1 MAKIVL
7 VTGGARSGKSAFA
20 EDQLADREQVCYIA
34 TGLPRGDDP
43 EWQERIRL
51 HQERRPASWT
61 TQEQYA
67 GLADWLREQSH
78 PVYLLDCAT
87 LLTSNRL
94 FDLIAQHFPDKLE
107 LTEEH
112 FLSRQEQSF
121 LLQLLEEEWQELLST
136 IRQTNAECWIVTDEV
151 GLGIVPETRLGRFF
165 RDMQGKINQLI
176 AKEASEAYLVIC
188 GLAQQLK

>member
-20 EDQLADREQVCYIA
+20 EERLADRERVCYIA
-34 TGLPRGDDP
+34 TGLPRGEDP

-107 LTEEH
+107 LTEER

-165 RDMQGKINQLI
+165 RDVQGKINQLI

>member
-20 EDQLADREQVCYIA
+20 EEQLADRERVCYIA
-34 TGLPRGDDP
+34 TGLPRGEDP

-51 HQERRPASWT
+51 HQERRPDSWT

-94 FDLIAQHFPDKLE
+94 FDLISQHFPDKLE
-107 LTEEH
+107 LTEEN

-165 RDMQGKINQLI
+165 RDVQGKINQLI

>member
-20 EDQLADREQVCYIA
+20 EEQLADRERVCYIA
-34 TGLPRGDDP
+34 TGLPRGEDP

-87 LLTSNRL
+87 LLTSNCL

-121 LLQLLEEEWQELLST
+121 LLQLLEEEWQELLSA

-165 RDMQGKINQLI
+165 RDVQGKINQLI

>member
-20 EDQLADREQVCYIA
+20 EEQLADRKRVCYIA
-34 TGLPRGDDP
+34 TGLPRGEDP

-94 FDLIAQHFPDKLE
+94 FDLISQHFPDKLE
-107 LTEEH
+107 LTEEN

-165 RDMQGKINQLI
+165 RDVQGKINQLI

>member
-20 EDQLADREQVCYIA
+20 EEQLADRERVCYIA
-34 TGLPRGDDP
+34 TGLPRGEDP

-136 IRQTNAECWIVTDEV
+136 IRQTDAECWIVTDEV

-165 RDMQGKINQLI
+165 RDVQGKINQLI

>member
-1 MAKIVL
+1 MAKIML

-20 EDQLADREQVCYIA
+20 EEQLADRERVCYIA
-34 TGLPRGDDP
+34 TGLPRGEDP

-51 HQERRPASWT
+51 HQERRPDSWT

-94 FDLIAQHFPDKLE
+94 FDLIAQHYPDKLE

-121 LLQLLEEEWQELLST
+121 LLQLLEEEWKELLST
-136 IRQTNAECWIVTDEV
+136 IHQTDAECWIVTDEV

-165 RDMQGKINQLI
+165 RDVQGKINQLI
-176 AKEASEAYLVIC
+176 AKEASKAYLVIC

>member
-20 EDQLADREQVCYIA
+20 EERLADRERVCYIA
-34 TGLPRGDDP
+34 TGLPRGEDP

-94 FDLIAQHFPDKLE
+94 FDLIAQHYPDKLE

-121 LLQLLEEEWQELLST
+121 LLQLLEEEWQELLSA
-136 IRQTNAECWIVTDEV
+136 IRQTDAECWIVTDEV

-165 RDMQGKINQLI
+165 RDVQGKINQLI

>member
-20 EDQLADREQVCYIA
+20 EEKLADRERVCYIA
-34 TGLPRGDDP
+34 TGLPRGEDP

-107 LTEEH
+107 LTEEN

-165 RDMQGKINQLI
+165 RDVQGKINQLI

>member
-20 EDQLADREQVCYIA
+20 EERLADRERVCYIA
-34 TGLPRGDDP
+34 TGLPRGEDP

-121 LLQLLEEEWQELLST
+121 LLQFLEEEWQELLST
-136 IRQTNAECWIVTDEV
+136 IRQTDAECWIVTDEV

-165 RDMQGKINQLI
+165 RDVQGKINQLI

>member
-20 EDQLADREQVCYIA
+20 EERLADRERVCYIA
-34 TGLPRGDDP
+34 TGLPLGDDP

-121 LLQLLEEEWQELLST
+121 LLQLLEEEWQELLSA
-136 IRQTNAECWIVTDEV
+136 IHQTDAECWIVTDEV

-165 RDMQGKINQLI
+165 RDVQGKINQLI

>member
-20 EDQLADREQVCYIA
+20 EERLADRERVCYIA
-34 TGLPRGDDP
+34 TGLPRGEDP

-107 LTEEH
+107 LTEEN
-112 FLSRQEQSF
+112 FLSRQEQFF
-121 LLQLLEEEWQELLST
+121 LLQLLEEEWQELLSA

-165 RDMQGKINQLI
+165 RDVQGKINQLI

>member
-1 MAKIVL
+1 MTKIVL

-20 EDQLADREQVCYIA
+20 EERLADRERVCYIA
-34 TGLPRGDDP
+34 TGLPRGEDP

-121 LLQLLEEEWQELLST
+121 LLQFLEEEWQELLST
-136 IRQTNAECWIVTDEV
+136 IRQTDAECWIVTDEV

-165 RDMQGKINQLI
+165 RDVQGKINQLI

>member
-20 EDQLADREQVCYIA
+20 EERLADRERVCYIA

-136 IRQTNAECWIVTDEV
+136 IRQTDAECWIVTDEV

-165 RDMQGKINQLI
+165 RDVQGKINQLI

>member
-20 EDQLADREQVCYIA
+20 EEKLADRERVCYIA
-34 TGLPRGDDP
+34 TGLPRGEDP

-107 LTEEH
+107 LTEEN

-136 IRQTNAECWIVTDEV
+136 IRQTDAECWIVTDEV

-165 RDMQGKINQLI
+165 RDVQGKINQLI

>member
-20 EDQLADREQVCYIA
+20 EEQLADREEVCYIA
-34 TGLPRGDDP
+34 TGLPRGEDP

-107 LTEEH
+107 LTEER

-165 RDMQGKINQLI
+165 RDVQGKINQLI

>member
-20 EDQLADREQVCYIA
+20 EEQLADRERVCYIA
-34 TGLPRGDDP
+34 TGLPRGEDP

-94 FDLIAQHFPDKLE
+94 FDLISQHFPDKLE

-112 FLSRQEQSF
+112 FLSRQEQSL
-121 LLQLLEEEWQELLST
+121 LLQFLEEEWQELLST
-136 IRQTNAECWIVTDEV
+136 IRQTDAECWIVTDEV

-165 RDMQGKINQLI
+165 RDVQGKINQLI

>member
-20 EDQLADREQVCYIA
+20 EEQLADRERVCYIA
-34 TGLPRGDDP
+34 TGLPRGEDP

-121 LLQLLEEEWQELLST
+121 LLQLLEEEWQELLSI
-136 IRQTNAECWIVTDEV
+136 IRQIDSECWIVTDEV

-165 RDMQGKINQLI
+165 RDVQGKINQLI

>member
-7 VTGGARSGKSAFA
+7 VTGGSRSGKSAFA
-20 EDQLADREQVCYIA
+20 EERLADRERVCYIA
-34 TGLPRGDDP
+34 TGLPRGEDP

-67 GLADWLREQSH
+67 GLADWLREQSY

-94 FDLIAQHFPDKLE
+94 FDLIAQHSPDKLE

-136 IRQTNAECWIVTDEV
+136 IRQTDAECWIVTDEV
-151 GLGIVPETRLGRFF
+151 GLGIIPETRLGRFF
-165 RDMQGKINQLI
+165 RDVQGKINQLI

>member
-7 VTGGARSGKSAFA
+7 VTGGARSGKSAFS
-20 EDQLADREQVCYIA
+20 EERLADRERVCYIA
-34 TGLPRGDDP
+34 TGLPRGEDP

-107 LTEEH
+107 LTEEN

-121 LLQLLEEEWQELLST
+121 LLQLLEEEWQELLSA

-165 RDMQGKINQLI
+165 RDVQGKINQLI

>member
-20 EDQLADREQVCYIA
+20 EEQLADRERVCYIA
-34 TGLPRGDDP
+34 TGLPREEDP

-87 LLTSNRL
+87 LLTSNSL

-107 LTEEH
+107 LTEEN

-136 IRQTNAECWIVTDEV
+136 IRQTDAECWIVTDEV

-165 RDMQGKINQLI
+165 RDVQGKINQLI

>member
-20 EDQLADREQVCYIA
+20 EEQLADRERVCYIA
-34 TGLPRGDDP
+34 TGLPRGEDP

-94 FDLIAQHFPDKLE
+94 FDLIARIF
-107 LTEEH
+107 
-112 FLSRQEQSF
+112 
-121 LLQLLEEEWQELLST
+121 
-136 IRQTNAECWIVTDEV
+136 QTSW
-151 GLGIVPETRLGRFF
+151 
-165 RDMQGKINQLI
+165 
-176 AKEASEAYLVIC
+176 S
-188 GLAQQLK
+188 

>member
-20 EDQLADREQVCYIA
+20 EERLADREQVCYIA

-165 RDMQGKINQLI
+165 RDVQGKINQLI

>member
-20 EDQLADREQVCYIA
+20 EEQLADRERVCYIA
-34 TGLPRGDDP
+34 TGLPRGEDP

-94 FDLIAQHFPDKLE
+94 FDLIAQHYPDKLE

-165 RDMQGKINQLI
+165 RDVQGKINQLI

>member
-20 EDQLADREQVCYIA
+20 EEQLADRDSVCYIA
-34 TGLPRGDDP
+34 TGLPRGEDP

-107 LTEEH
+107 LTEER

-136 IRQTNAECWIVTDEV
+136 IRQIDSECWIVTDEV

-165 RDMQGKINQLI
+165 RDVQGKINQLI

>member
-20 EDQLADREQVCYIA
+20 EEQLADRERVCYIA
-34 TGLPRGDDP
+34 TGLPRGEDP

-67 GLADWLREQSH
+67 GLADWLQEQSH

-165 RDMQGKINQLI
+165 RDVQGKINQLI

>member
-20 EDQLADREQVCYIA
+20 EDQLADREEVCYIA
-34 TGLPRGDDP
+34 TGLPRGEDP

-136 IRQTNAECWIVTDEV
+136 IRQTDAECWIVTDEV

-165 RDMQGKINQLI
+165 RDVQGKVNQLI

>member
-20 EDQLADREQVCYIA
+20 EDQLADREEVCYIA
-34 TGLPRGDDP
+34 TGLPRGEDP

-67 GLADWLREQSH
+67 GLADWLQEQSH

-121 LLQLLEEEWQELLST
+121 LLQLLEEEWKEVLST
-136 IRQTNAECWIVTDEV
+136 IRQTDAECWIVTDEV

-165 RDMQGKINQLI
+165 RDVQGKINQLI

>member
-20 EDQLADREQVCYIA
+20 EEQLADRERVCYIA
-34 TGLPRGDDP
+34 TGLPRGEDP

-87 LLTSNRL
+87 LLTSNRF

-121 LLQLLEEEWQELLST
+121 LLQLLEEEWQELLSA
-136 IRQTNAECWIVTDEV
+136 IHQTDAECWIVTDEV

-165 RDMQGKINQLI
+165 RDVQGKINQLI

>member
-20 EDQLADREQVCYIA
+20 EEKLADRERVCYIA
-34 TGLPRGDDP
+34 TGLPRGEDP

-107 LTEEH
+107 LTEEN

-121 LLQLLEEEWQELLST
+121 LLQLLEEEWQELLSA
-136 IRQTNAECWIVTDEV
+136 IHQTDAECWIVTDEV

-165 RDMQGKINQLI
+165 RDVQGKINQLI

>member
-20 EDQLADREQVCYIA
+20 EEQLADQERVCYIA
-34 TGLPRGDDP
+34 TGLPRGEDP

-107 LTEEH
+107 LTEEN

-121 LLQLLEEEWQELLST
+121 LLQLLEEEWQELLSA
-136 IRQTNAECWIVTDEV
+136 IRQTDAECWIVTDEV

-165 RDMQGKINQLI
+165 RDVQGKINQLI

>member
-20 EDQLADREQVCYIA
+20 EDQLADRERVCYIA
-34 TGLPRGDDP
+34 TGLPRGEDP

-121 LLQLLEEEWQELLST
+121 LLQLLEEEWKEVLST
-136 IRQTNAECWIVTDEV
+136 IRQTDAECWIVTDEV

-165 RDMQGKINQLI
+165 RDVQGKINQLI

>member
-20 EDQLADREQVCYIA
+20 EEQLADRKRVCYIA
-34 TGLPRGDDP
+34 TGLPRGEDP

-94 FDLIAQHFPDKLE
+94 FDLISQHFPDKLE
-107 LTEEH
+107 LTEEN

-121 LLQLLEEEWQELLST
+121 LLQLLEEEWQELLSA
-136 IRQTNAECWIVTDEV
+136 IHQTDAECWIVTDEI

-165 RDMQGKINQLI
+165 RDVQGKINQLI

>member
-20 EDQLADREQVCYIA
+20 EERLADRERVCYIA
-34 TGLPRGDDP
+34 TGLPRGEDP

-67 GLADWLREQSH
+67 GLADWLREQSY

-136 IRQTNAECWIVTDEV
+136 IRQTDAECWIVTDEV
-151 GLGIVPETRLGRFF
+151 GLGIIPETRLGRFF
-165 RDMQGKINQLI
+165 RDVQGKINQLI

>member
-20 EDQLADREQVCYIA
+20 EEQLADREEVCYIA
-34 TGLPRGDDP
+34 TGLPRGEDP

-67 GLADWLREQSH
+67 GLADWLQEQSH

-136 IRQTNAECWIVTDEV
+136 IRQTDAECWIVTDEV

-165 RDMQGKINQLI
+165 RDVQGKINQLI

>member
-20 EDQLADREQVCYIA
+20 EEQLADRERVCYIA
-34 TGLPRGDDP
+34 TGLPREEDP

-107 LTEEH
+107 LTEEN

-121 LLQLLEEEWQELLST
+121 LLQLLEEEWQELLSA
-136 IRQTNAECWIVTDEV
+136 IYQTDAECWIVTDEV

-165 RDMQGKINQLI
+165 RDVQGKINQLI

>member
-20 EDQLADREQVCYIA
+20 EDQLADREEVCYIA
-34 TGLPRGDDP
+34 TGLPRGEDP

-67 GLADWLREQSH
+67 GLADWLQEQSH

-136 IRQTNAECWIVTDEV
+136 IRQTDAECWIVTDEV

-165 RDMQGKINQLI
+165 RDVQGKINQLI

>member
-20 EDQLADREQVCYIA
+20 EDQLADREEVCYIA
-34 TGLPRGDDP
+34 TGLPRGEDP

-94 FDLIAQHFPDKLE
+94 FDLIAQHYPDKLE
-107 LTEEH
+107 LTEEY

-121 LLQLLEEEWQELLST
+121 LLQLLEEEWQELLSA

-165 RDMQGKINQLI
+165 RDVQGKINQLI

>member
-20 EDQLADREQVCYIA
+20 EEQLADRERVCYSA
-34 TGLPRGDDP
+34 TGLPRGEDP

-87 LLTSNRL
+87 LMTSNRL

-136 IRQTNAECWIVTDEV
+136 IRQTDAECWIVTDEV

-165 RDMQGKINQLI
+165 RDVQGKINQLI